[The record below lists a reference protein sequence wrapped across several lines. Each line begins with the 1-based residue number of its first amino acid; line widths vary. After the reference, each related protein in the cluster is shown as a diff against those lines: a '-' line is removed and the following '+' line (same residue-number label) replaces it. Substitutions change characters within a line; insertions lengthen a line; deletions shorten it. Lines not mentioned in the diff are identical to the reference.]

1 MSMDDT
7 IHESVERAFV
17 LPIQRPRAQ
26 GIKGVLHFLLH
37 LAAAYALAIVISP
50 LLTGIIYRHFR
61 SILHAQATPESQF
74 YFSNILVAAVLP
86 ALLAGYLNSKYRHT
100 AALWVWT
107 VPALILLF
115 KLLTF
120 PSSTVLDSRWSE
132 ALAYYFSPNWSVPR
146 SAQDAFS
153 RDHFGMRVF
162 IAQADFSA
170 PFYSGIGYSLGTCAG
185 IRRLVRRLC
194 QFAGNAR

>member
-1 MSMDDT
+1 
-7 IHESVERAFV
+7 V
-17 LPIQRPRAQ
+17 
-26 GIKGVLHFLLH
+26 
-37 LAAAYALAIVISP
+37 YALAIVISP
-50 LLTGIIYRHFR
+50 LLTGIIYRHFG
-61 SILHAQATPESQF
+61 SVLHVQATPESQF
-74 YFSNILVAAVLP
+74 YFSNILAAAVLP

-120 PSSTVLDSRWSE
+120 PSSTVFDSRWSE

-170 PFYSGIGYSLGTCAG
+170 PFYAGIAYSLGTCAG

-194 QFAGNAR
+194 QLPGNAQ